1 MNETHLPIL
10 KDDPNITTVTIAL
23 NYLCNSRCRFCFI
36 ERELDMKLPDTSD
49 EYLER
54 VFRENRERKR
64 YRRLI
69 LAGAEATLRAD
80 LPDIAR
86 RALEEGGFEVIRLQ
100 TNGRRLAKA
109 S

>member
-49 EYLER
+49 EYLEGLKY
-54 VFRENRERKR
+54 KR
-64 YRRLI
+64 LHHKDQL
-69 LAGAEATLRAD
+69 LA
-80 LPDIAR
+80 I
-86 RALEEGGFEVIRLQ
+86 I
-100 TNGRRLAKA
+100 KA
-109 S
+109 